1 MLPGVMSVC
10 RRRRR
15 VVLLFTT
22 RQFAG
27 PATAPFQLAGTCG
40 RHSVLP
46 PLLWSLEMPICL

>member
-27 PATAPFQLAGTCG
+27 PATALFQLAGTRG
-40 RHSVLP
+40 RQPVLP